1 MNKQMVSGSIAAAW
15 LACGLAVAAQG
26 TEMRPSSTA
35 GNQAAAASTIA
46 VAGCVQSESAVL
58 KRNAAAGEAGMGD
71 EFVLV
76 QATLNPRPATN
87 QTAEA
92 PPAETSGS
100 PGNFGKV
107 YRVTGDK
114 EAELKS
120 YIGQRVEISGT
131 FKDKEPVTDAMSSV
145 GTSGKTELTPA
156 NTREITIDAIKPL
169 TGSCTPAIK

>member
-1 MNKQMVSGSIAAAW
+1 MNTRRVTSSVAAAILVSGAI
-15 LACGLAVAAQG
+15 GLAQS
-26 TEMRPSSTA
+26 PSPVIT
-35 GNQAAAASTIA
+35 
-46 VAGCVQSESAVL
+46 VAGCVQKESNVL
-58 KRNAAAGEAGMGD
+58 KRNPVAANVGMDD
-71 EFVLV
+71 EFVL
-76 QATLNPRPATN
+76 TN
-87 QTAEA
+87 AAIGETPGSSEA
-92 PPAETSGS
+92 PKPDVQPPAAAVGTSGS

-120 YIGQRVEISGT
+120 YVGQRVEISGT

-169 TGSCTPAIK
+169 TGTCTPAIK